1 MFMKKI
7 FFVLICLVATNVA
20 SAKTV
25 QITVQPA
32 AAQHSAQVFERGDA
46 ISGSNGVFKVEIGLF
61 QEKTLTVKAD
71 GFDQETVFIS
81 YKNKSDNYEVTL
93 KPNMK
98 RVKVSTDVKTA
109 KIYVDGVP
117 EGGDGLATFN
127 IYKGS
132 MKNIQII
139 ADGYDTYNTSI
150 SFNQSP
156 DLSFNVPCRL
166 TANRK
171 DVPITI
177 SNDDYAGAEVFV
189 NGISKGIL
197 SRAQPVIIQVER
209 GEDAKVLVRKE
220 RYYDY
225 AKTLTFDGTEKD
237 IKVDNLEEDE
247 SFTGSIGEED
257 GLMITANKKQTMVV
271 RNQKLTKE
279 QVYAMIGQ
287 VLHEYFED
295 GFEQENYIIGYFR
308 TQWYSKTFSR
318 ANKTVRTRVE
328 VRQRPDDGTGLSFVF
343 TLQSEVHPAD
353 SKRDDDYKK
362 WNRVVSEFKDLYVD
376 IQSRL

>member
-1 MFMKKI
+1 MKKEL
-7 FFVLICLVATNVA
+7 FMLACLIAANFAT
-20 SAKTV
+20 AKTV
-25 QITVQPA
+25 MITVQPA
-32 AAQHSAQVFERGDA
+32 PAKRTAQVYERGNA
-46 ISGSNGVFKVEIGLF
+46 ISGSNGIFSVEIGLF
-61 QEKTLTVKAD
+61 QEKTLTITAD

-81 YKNKSDNYEVTL
+81 YKNKADNYEVTL

-98 RVKVSTDVKTA
+98 EVKVSTDVKTA

-117 EGGDGLATFN
+117 EGGDGLAVFK

-132 MKNIQII
+132 KKNIQIV
-139 ADGYDTYNTSI
+139 ADGYDTYNTTI
-150 SFNQSP
+150 TFNQSP

-177 SNDDYAGAEVFV
+177 SNDEYAGAEVYV
-189 NGISKGIL
+189 NGISKGVL
-197 SRAQPVIIQVER
+197 SRTQPVIIQVEK
-209 GEDAKVLVRKE
+209 GEDAKVVVRKE

-225 AKTLTFDGTEKD
+225 SKTLTFDGSEKD

-257 GLMITANKKQTMVV
+257 GLMVTANKKQTMVV
-271 RNQKLTKE
+271 RNQNLTKE
-279 QVYAMIGQ
+279 QIYAMIGQ

-328 VRQRPDDGTGLSFVF
+328 IRQRPDDGTGLSFMF

-362 WNRVVSEFKDLYVD
+362 WNRIVAEFKDLYVD